1 MPEEYAS
8 QGQAQRDGRLNE
20 ILPAKFEK
28 FGADKTGIVGPCGQA
43 DYQHYVE

>member
-8 QGQAQRDGRLNE
+8 QRQPQRDSRLDK

-28 FGADKTGIVGPCGQA
+28 FGADKTRIVGPGGQA